1 MSSSRRPTRR
11 HASPPRCARRPH
23 FVEYD
28 LVYRA
33 LGSVRVRCTPATQAA
48 GFAIVFCQSLPPPG
62 RTARFDLAPAM
73 QRLGWRARDTFPAN
87 IEALCAADYTANPD
101 LYQRQ

>member
-1 MSSSRRPTRR
+1 M
-11 HASPPRCARRPH
+11 
-23 FVEYD
+23 
-28 LVYRA
+28 
-33 LGSVRVRCTPATQAA
+33 
-48 GFAIVFCQSLPPPG
+48 FCQSLPPPG